1 MGKKKTDE
9 KLTAAA
15 EAEKQDALFMEEEE
29 RDFDD
34 FGTPPDDLDELTCE
48 TPLLDIDFDKA
59 WSKSKAEFEKA
70 YKYVK
75 KEDRDK

>member
-15 EAEKQDALFMEEEE
+15 EAEKQDALFMEEE

-48 TPLLDIDFDKA
+48 TPLLDIDFDKEP
-59 WSKSKAEFEKA
+59 SEDELKLEELDAEPF
-70 YKYVK
+70 
-75 KEDRDK
+75 DGD